1 MRSRTTSAIVGLIL
15 LPASAVFPQTPPP
28 PATRPPDFTVQ
39 IWGDAVAD
47 FSARMRAYFE
57 LRTRLEVGL
66 PPLTVTPNPVD
77 ILVAEFALAQRLR
90 EARAGAREG
99 NIFSRDISAAFRA
112 ALRPALDT
120 ETVTTILDENP
131 GSFRHHIDGTYPK
144 ERSVSTVP
152 ANVLAILPELP
163 ADIQYRFL
171 GRHLVLHD
179 TRANVIIDR
188 MTCAIQCGR

>member
-1 MRSRTTSAIVGLIL
+1 MRARDIPAAALLIL
-15 LPASAVFPQTPPP
+15 LLTSAAASQTAVTPQ
-28 PATRPPDFTVQ
+28 TRPPDFTVQ

-66 PPLTVTPNPVD
+66 PPLAVTPNPAD
-77 ILVAEFALAQRLR
+77 ILAAEFALAQRLR

-99 NIFSRDISAAFRA
+99 NIFSREISTAFRLVLLPHLDA
-112 ALRPALDT
+112 A
-120 ETVTTILDENP
+120 TVMAIMDENP
-131 GSFRHHIDGTYPK
+131 GEFHFRVDRTYPK
-144 ERSVSTVP
+144 ERTVSTVP
-152 ANVLAILPELP
+152 ANVLSVLPELP

-188 MTCAIQCGR
+188 MRCAMQCRD

>member
-1 MRSRTTSAIVGLIL
+1 MRSRTVSVIVGLIL
-15 LPASAVFPQTPPP
+15 LQASAAVPQTPPA
-28 PATRPPDFTVQ
+28 PATRPPDFSVQ

-47 FSARMRAYFE
+47 FNARVRAYFE
-57 LRTRLEVGL
+57 LRTRLEVGV
-66 PPLTVTPNPVD
+66 PPLVVTPNPAD
-77 ILVAEFALAQRLR
+77 IQVAEFALAQRLR

-99 NIFSRDISAAFRA
+99 NIFSGDISAAFRA
-112 ALRPALDT
+112 AIRPALDE

-131 GSFRHHIDGTYPK
+131 GSFRHRVDGMYPK

-179 TRANVIIDR
+179 IRANVILDR
-188 MTCAIQCGR
+188 MTCAVPCH